1 MPRLEHH
8 TGRGLPVFR
17 VAQDEAVFRGIS
29 GQPLVGAGR
38 IKAVITGRVV
48 RTEDIRRI
56 AGAVI
61 IAFRRR
67 LDICR
72 KAGGFFLGFALFQ
85 ILLLLRL
92 IGRAAGICVLIACR
106 QHQCNAVL
114 GRSRSHFLVGCSCF
128 GFQLDTAG
136 FIGIGKGRRG
146 FLGKRQIGVHQ
157 HKALIVS
164 IKAIAGAIVAGR
176 IKALRPCKHGVHLW
190 QQPEDAFGH
199 KRHNGGADENEN
211 GPIAGQPQP
220 LAALPLSAG
229 QAGLCSISISRFH
242 GALQL
247 LLQNLQRTAPH
258 RYSVYYTPL
267 CILCKRRKCKISMT
281 EKTPSVCS
289 HARIHL
295 PQ

>member
-1 MPRLEHH
+1 MYLFDLDG
-8 TGRGLPVFR
+8 TLI
-17 VAQDEAVFRGIS
+17 DSNGIW
-29 GQPLVGAGR
+29 
-38 IKAVITGRVV
+38 
-48 RTEDIRRI
+48 
-56 AGAVI
+56 
-61 IAFRRR
+61 
-67 LDICR
+67 
-72 KAGGFFLGFALFQ
+72 
-85 ILLLLRL
+85 
-92 IGRAAGICVLIACR
+92 
-106 QHQCNAVL
+106 
-114 GRSRSHFLVGCSCF
+114 CF

-164 IKAIAGAIVAGR
+164 IKAVAGAIVAGR

-211 GPIAGQPQP
+211 GPIAGQTQP

-281 EKTPSVCS
+281 VLVRGLALSVRSRCS
-289 HARIHL
+289 RPPL
-295 PQ
+295 PK

>member
-1 MPRLEHH
+1 M
-8 TGRGLPVFR
+8 
-17 VAQDEAVFRGIS
+17 
-29 GQPLVGAGR
+29 
-38 IKAVITGRVV
+38 
-48 RTEDIRRI
+48 
-56 AGAVI
+56 I

-157 HKALIVS
+157 HKTLIVS
-164 IKAIAGAIVAGR
+164 IKAVAGAIVAGR

-190 QQPEDAFGH
+190 Q
-199 KRHNGGADENEN
+199 
-211 GPIAGQPQP
+211 
-220 LAALPLSAG
+220 
-229 QAGLCSISISRFH
+229 
-242 GALQL
+242 
-247 LLQNLQRTAPH
+247 
-258 RYSVYYTPL
+258 
-267 CILCKRRKCKISMT
+267 
-281 EKTPSVCS
+281 
-289 HARIHL
+289 
-295 PQ
+295 